1 MRRNAPQD
9 GRMKYLMLL
18 IGIIGLVTYIFVSG
32 PKAVTDAAVSMPN
45 RREQVW
51 DAIATGRGISA
62 WFLLTDLEEREG
74 GAVCFHMGADQ
85 ESRGSVTGLEPPR
98 SWLFEEIGRVSKKR
112 EQRRRVEA
120 IRRERLE
127 RTR

>member
-51 DAIATGRGISA
+51 DAIAQLEAKRRDMLIMADLRLQASVPGSARRTPRQAYAQGYSTGFRQGYFEGS
-62 WFLLTDLEEREG
+62 FL
-74 GAVCFHMGADQ
+74 A
-85 ESRGSVTGLEPPR
+85 ESRRPDP
-98 SWLFEEIGRVSKKR
+98 LFFPIPNP
-112 EQRRRVEA
+112 
-120 IRRERLE
+120 
-127 RTR
+127 